1 MHTAL
6 FVDDEPSSTQALRM
20 LLEAQGLRCVTR
32 SDMTSA
38 LEYLESHDV
47 SVLVSDI
54 MMPSG
59 DAFPQ
64 VDSSE
69 TGFHLV
75 AEVRRRFPNISAI
88 CLSVIG
94 DQTKIQGLKRQGVL
108 YLRKG
113 ETPLDTAARLIESKA
128 TGVIRFDGRKR

>member
-1 MHTAL
+1 MQTIL
-6 FVDDEPSSTQALRM
+6 FVDDEPASTYALR
-20 LLEAQGLRCVTR
+20 LLVEAKGFRCESVT
-32 SDMTSA
+32 DMTA
-38 LEYLESHDV
+38 GMEYLRNHKV

-59 DAFPQ
+59 DAFSEI
-64 VDSSE
+64 DSSE
-69 TGFHLV
+69 TGLHLV
-75 AEVRRRFPNISAI
+75 AKVRREFPDVSVI

-94 DQTKIQGLKRQGVL
+94 DQSKIQKLKKQGVL

-128 TGVIRFDGRKR
+128 TGSYSV

>member
-1 MHTAL
+1 MQTIL
-6 FVDDEPSSTQALRM
+6 FVDDEPSSTYALR
-20 LLEAQGLRCVTR
+20 LLVEAKGFRCESVTN
-32 SDMTSA
+32 MTA
-38 LEYLESHDV
+38 AIEYLRKNKV

-59 DAFPQ
+59 DAFSEI
-64 VDSSE
+64 DSSE
-69 TGFHLV
+69 TGLHLV
-75 AEVRRRFPNISAI
+75 AKVRREFPDVSVI

-94 DQTKIQGLKRQGVL
+94 DQSKIQKLKKQGVL

-128 TGVIRFDGRKR
+128 TGSYSV